1 MRMTTTL
8 LNLASIASGLF
19 FFAWPLRMNQSGL
32 SGAGAMVAY
41 ASIAFV
47 CAMSGLLLAPG
58 TFGELRGR
66 ALTVG
71 LQAGVLN
78 VIGVLAFTYML
89 SHASRLQAPRQ
100 ILIAIITQTTL
111 NGVWAAY
118 QTGAAEPRLF
128 LGFVTALATVFL
140 LR

>member
-47 CAMSGLLLAPG
+47 CAMGGLLLAPG

-89 SHASRLQAPRQ
+89 SHVSRLQAPRS
-100 ILIAIITQTTL
+100 LDCSSGSSLRSPPCSCCDSDVA
-111 NGVWAAY
+111 V
-118 QTGAAEPRLF
+118 ER
-128 LGFVTALATVFL
+128 TARALSLPA
-140 LR
+140 LRRS